1 MGVYNHKAKQSIPK
15 RGSRL
20 AKWILIQVAHAAAKK
35 KESVFFDFYETKK
48 EITGKVKTAVVLARK
63 IIMIVWHLIIND
75 EIY

>member
-1 MGVYNHKAKQSIPK
+1 MSLSI
-15 RGSRL
+15 
-20 AKWILIQVAHAAAKK
+20 IQVAHAAAKK